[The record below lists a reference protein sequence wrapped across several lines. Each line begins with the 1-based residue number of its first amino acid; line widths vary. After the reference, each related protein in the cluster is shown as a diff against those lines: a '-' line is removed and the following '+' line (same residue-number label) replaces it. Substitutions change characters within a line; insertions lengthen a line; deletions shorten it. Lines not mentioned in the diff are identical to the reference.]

1 MVVGCVKEIKR
12 HEYRVGLTPYCVEA
26 YIHAGHTVYIEDGA
40 GEGASYSNQD
50 FIDSGA
56 KILPDAISV
65 FDKSDMIVKV
75 KEPQSQ
81 EYELFK
87 EGKILY
93 TYLHLAADEKL
104 TRCLMDKGVTA
115 IAYETIQKSDGSLP
129 CLKPMSEIAGRL
141 SIQEGAKYL
150 EKPFGGRGVLL
161 GGVPGVKRGRV
172 TIIGAG
178 VVGSNAAQMA
188 IGLGADVTVLDINAN
203 RLEYLDNLYF
213 GRISTLYSTR
223 SNILN
228 SIRESDLVIG
238 AVLIPGAKAPH
249 LISKDDLKIM
259 KKGSVIVDVAVDQG
273 GCIETT
279 KPTTHDDPTFEVNGV
294 VNYCVANMPG
304 AVSRTSTEALTSTT
318 LSYGLEIANKGVI
331 NALKDNSELLKGLNI
346 YKNCCV
352 YKAVSNAF
360 NINYTDPMELL

>member
-50 FIDSGA
+50 FINAGA
-56 KILPDAISV
+56 KILPDARSV
-65 FDKSDMIVKV
+65 FEKSVMIVKV
-75 KEPQSQ
+75 KEPQPQ
-81 EYELFK
+81 EYDFFK
-87 EGKILY
+87 DGQILY

-115 IAYETIQKSDGSLP
+115 IAYETIQKRDGSLP

-228 SIRESDLVIG
+228 SIKESDLVIG

-279 KPTTHDDPTFEVNGV
+279 KPTTHDDPIFEVNGV

-318 LSYGLEIANKGVI
+318 LPYGLEIANKGVI
-331 NALKDNSELLKGLNI
+331 RALKDNNELLKGLNI

-360 NINYTDPMELL
+360 NINYTEPLELL